1 MAIKNLTVVG
11 GGVLGS
17 QIAFQSAYCG
27 YDVTIWLRSE
37 ASIGRTKPK
46 VDRLKAIYKTELEAF
61 KSKLGNPIAIKMFSK
76 GLCQKPEDLTVE
88 KIDEL
93 IANVDKAYDS
103 IKYVLDL
110 KKAFSQAD
118 LVIETMAENPEAKTN
133 MYQLMQE
140 HLPEHTIVC
149 TNSSTMLPSTFAE
162 VTGRP
167 KKYLALHFANSIW
180 RMNIAEIMGH
190 AGTEQKYY
198 DEVVEF
204 AKSINMIPSCLKK
217 EQAGYILNT
226 MLVPLLDAAET
237 LLAKEVADPE
247 TIDKTW
253 TLGTGAPIGPF
264 RILDVIGLNTAYNVV
279 MNYPD
284 AKDENSTHGKIAKIL
299 KKYID
304 EGKTGVA
311 AGEGFYKYN

>member
-1 MAIKNLTVVG
+1 MAIKNLTLVG

-27 YDVTIWLRSE
+27 YNVTIWLRSE
-37 ASIGRTKPK
+37 ASIGRAKPK
-46 VDRLKAIYKTELEAF
+46 IEKLKAVYKAELEAF
-61 KSKLGNPIAIKMFSK
+61 KSELGNPIAIRMFSK
-76 GLCQKPEDLTVE
+76 GLYPQPENLTVE

-103 IKYVLDL
+103 INYELDL
-110 KKAFSQAD
+110 NKAFSQAD
-118 LVIETMAENPEAKTN
+118 LVIEAMAENPEAKIK
-133 MYQLMQE
+133 MYTLMKE
-140 HLPEHTIVC
+140 HMPEHTIIC

-167 KKYLALHFANSIW
+167 DKYLALHFANSIW
-180 RMNIAEIMGH
+180 RMNLAEVMGH
-190 AGTEQKYY
+190 AGTDQKCY

-204 AKSINMIPSCLKK
+204 AKNINMIPSCLKK
-217 EQAGYILNT
+217 EQPGYILNT

-253 TLGTGAPIGPF
+253 TLATGAPMGPF
-264 RILDVIGLNTAYNVV
+264 RILDIIGLNTAYNVV
-279 MNYPD
+279 MNHPET
-284 AKDENSTHGKIAKIL
+284 KDENSTHGKIAKIL
-299 KKYID
+299 KGYID
-304 EGKTGVA
+304 AGKTGVA